1 MKSTLSLPIA
11 TLLCLIALVT
21 FVSTQAADLRP
32 GWKPGVAGGAGDIKT
47 PVYYVHP
54 KREIVG
60 QMIVLS
66 NDKGAAAVRFSAEAP
81 TPGVVVAK
89 YEYRCESFD
98 GRIQRSGVGELF
110 EQRDDSGTVG
120 GNVHLSIADLFVSW
134 SPADHDCCWI
144 YYTPEKVR
152 LQVAEAS
159 LFKSRVEPKPFQP
172 GEFVKTPALDLRRF
186 K

>member
-1 MKSTLSLPIA
+1 MNTTLCLPTAIA
-11 TLLCLIALVT
+11 LCLIA
-21 FVSTQAADLRP
+21 FVATVPTQAADLRP
-32 GWKPGVAGGAGDIKT
+32 GWKPGVAGEVGDIKT
-47 PVYYVHP
+47 PVFYLHP

-60 QMIVLS
+60 QMIVLA
-66 NDKGAAAVRFSAEAP
+66 NAKGAAAVRFSAGVP

-89 YEYRCESFD
+89 YEYRYESFD
-98 GRIQRSGVGELF
+98 GKIQKSGVGELF

-120 GNVHLSIADLFVSW
+120 GNVHLSIADLSASW

-152 LQVAEAS
+152 VQIAEAS
-159 LFKSRVEPKPFQP
+159 LFTSRVEPKPFQP
-172 GEFVKTPALDLRRF
+172 GEFVKTPALDLKRF